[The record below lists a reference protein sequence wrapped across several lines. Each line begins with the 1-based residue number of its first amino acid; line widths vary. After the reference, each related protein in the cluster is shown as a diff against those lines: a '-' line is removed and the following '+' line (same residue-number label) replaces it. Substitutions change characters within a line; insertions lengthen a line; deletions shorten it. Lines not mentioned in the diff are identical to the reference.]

1 MQDEIFN
8 VYKAVA
14 ELNERLKAVE
24 KSVPDYNSDLLE
36 IARSLGTITKR
47 LEVLEE
53 KLSGII
59 D

>member
-8 VYKAVA
+8 VYRAIA
-14 ELNERLKAVE
+14 ELNERLKTVE
-24 KSVPDYNSDLLE
+24 KAVPDYNSDLLE
-36 IARSLGTITKR
+36 IARSLGTVTKR

-53 KLSGII
+53 KLTGII